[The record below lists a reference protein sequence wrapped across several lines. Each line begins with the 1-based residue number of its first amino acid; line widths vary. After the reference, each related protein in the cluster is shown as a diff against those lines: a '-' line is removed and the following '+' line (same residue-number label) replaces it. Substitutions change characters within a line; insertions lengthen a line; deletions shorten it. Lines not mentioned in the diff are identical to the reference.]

1 VIELHPHSISRLPQ
15 LLKRLKL
22 LVKKRSL
29 RFLSPL
35 LYLEKLKDLKEKN
48 FLKRKKRKLVSI
60 KLLSKSI

>member
-1 VIELHPHSISRLPQ
+1 
-15 LLKRLKL
+15 
-22 LVKKRSL
+22 VKKRSL

-60 KLLSKSI
+60 KLLSKSIWPRRKSHK